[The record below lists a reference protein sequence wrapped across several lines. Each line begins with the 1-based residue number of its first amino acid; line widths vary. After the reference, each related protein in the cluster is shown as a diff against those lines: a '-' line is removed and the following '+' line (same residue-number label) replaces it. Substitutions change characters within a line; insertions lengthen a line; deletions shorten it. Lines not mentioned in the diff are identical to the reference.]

1 MVTKISF
8 CWRSLVLAVALFSFG
23 ASARA
28 ACRDAEDRGV
38 SYTICEFDAREAM
51 MRLFLRDGK
60 GKVYGSFS
68 ALESALADKGER
80 LVFAMNAGMYD
91 ADREPVGLYIESG
104 ETLHRANT
112 ANGAGNFH
120 MKPNGVF
127 WIDGPHAGVTETSRF
142 LASRQRPAFATQSG
156 PLLLS
161 SGRLNPHI
169 HEDGQSKNIRNGV
182 CVKDGRKA
190 IFAISNEAVTFHA
203 FSYVFRERYACSDA
217 LYFDGSIS
225 SLYARDI
232 NRNDRFRPMGPIVGA
247 VERAE
252 HR

>member
-1 MVTKISF
+1 MAHIQPFVNHVF
-8 CWRSLVLAVALFSFG
+8 ALAALLALCAPARADCRDLADQG
-23 ASARA
+23 ASFT
-28 ACRDAEDRGV
+28 V
-38 SYTICEFDAREAM
+38 CEFDAHSAT

-60 GKVYGSFS
+60 GETYGSFS
-68 ALESALADKGER
+68 ALESALTGKGER

-91 ADREPVGLYIESG
+91 AEHAPVGLYVENG

-127 WIDGPHAGVTETSRF
+127 WVDGARAGVSETGRF
-142 LASRQRPAFATQSG
+142 LASHPHPAFATQSG

-161 SGRLNPHI
+161 GGRLNPHI
-169 HEDGQSKNIRNGV
+169 HEDGQSKNVRNGV
-182 CVKDGRKA
+182 CVKDGHKA

-203 FSYVFRERYACSDA
+203 FANLFRDRFACSEA

-225 SLYARDI
+225 SLYASDLGRH
-232 NRNDRFRPMGPIVGA
+232 DRLRPMGPIVGV
-247 VERAE
+247 VERAV